1 MDKRRTFWNI
11 CYKAGI
17 TDLEKCIGDMY
28 IAGMSSKEIQEH
40 FANKYRAVCT
50 EKNISDYVK
59 RSGVPIR
66 SKQEAK
72 INAIKRGR
80 MVYLKKPKHLLKK
93 SGSLSSKIRFNVLER
108 DNFACTLCGNSPKTG
123 YTLEIHHINGS
134 SSDLDNLQTLCFQC
148 HRGLHY
154 TKKDKV

>member
-1 MDKRRTFWNI
+1 MTHKKGLWYDLYTNNI
-11 CYKAGI
+11 KDPVKFVL
-17 TDLEKCIGDMY
+17 DLYDS
-28 IAGMSSKEIQEH
+28 GMSGNEIAEYLLSYYRINTTPKTITEWVKKNGKTRDKASSK
-40 FANKYRAVCT
+40 R
-50 EKNISDYVK
+50 
-59 RSGVPIR
+59 
-66 SKQEAK
+66 
-72 INAIKRGR
+72 NAIKRGR

-93 SGSLSSKIRFNVLER
+93 SGSLSSKIRFNVLQR